1 MSMSFYF
8 ADADNFYV
16 RETNTTRTSFEF
28 KAPKRG
34 CYNLL
39 FKAYMGKEGTVSL
52 NVTRLEG

>member
-1 MSMSFYF
+1 MSFYF